1 MDDLK
6 NWTGQKIVLRAFMSL
21 LSEQDPWFQVL
32 GEPFFSLESLARICP
47 AESSAA
53 YVFLGV
59 TPPVTEHLR

>member
-1 MDDLK
+1 MPCYMDHLK

-32 GEPFFSLESLARICP
+32 GEPFFSLESLARIWP

-53 YVFLGV
+53 
-59 TPPVTEHLR
+59 